1 MLDNLSERDRRTYDF
16 VQRLKGI
23 TLDEWELVRDMIDNK
38 FHEAQTQSARYLVLP
53 HIDEEDFYLPY

>member
-16 VQRLKGI
+16 VQRLEGI
-23 TLDEWELVRDMIDNK
+23 TLEEWNCIRDMIDNK
-38 FHEAQTQSARYLVLP
+38 FHEAQEQSARYLVLP